1 LNSSVSRLHNLL
13 YSRDGSG
20 ETRVATPIRNPTEPR
35 HPDLEKPLVYGV
47 GDVHGMSDLLSHLL
61 VEIKADAASYGR
73 AAKVVFLGDVVNRGA
88 KTKQVLDRLVAG
100 LYLNRIRSASVKW
113 ASLWSYRRSVQRRS
127 ASTIGIDRATHP
139 RPDANAAGPPGA
151 VRHGSAAAAVIRSE

>member
-35 HPDLEKPLVYGV
+35 HPDLEEPLVYGV

-100 LYLNRIRSASVKW
+100 LYLNRTRSASVK
-113 ASLWSYRRSVQRRS
+113 
-127 ASTIGIDRATHP
+127 
-139 RPDANAAGPPGA
+139 
-151 VRHGSAAAAVIRSE
+151 